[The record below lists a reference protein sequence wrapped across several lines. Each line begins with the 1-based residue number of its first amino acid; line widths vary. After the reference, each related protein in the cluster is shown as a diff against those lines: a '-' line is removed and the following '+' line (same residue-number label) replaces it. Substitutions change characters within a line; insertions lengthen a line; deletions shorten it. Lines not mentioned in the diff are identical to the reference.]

1 MKKTPTILILLFLLL
16 AMIACND
23 PKPVTDALHRAEAL
37 MNEHPDSALSI
48 LNAISPNEMGQN
60 STRAHYA
67 LLYTQAQDKNYID
80 ETNDSLITVAVDYY
94 RNTDDTRHKFLSYYY
109 KGRVLANAENY
120 LDATTCYMEAEQLAD
135 AVGDDYLVGLLYAEL
150 GRIYRLYYDY
160 PKSLEAHQKAAECYE
175 RAGKIRHRNY
185 MWLNLSDVCRNMEQY
200 EDSERFLRMALESA
214 KQESSKS
221 LVKLC
226 LGSLVMQYVEQNR
239 MSVAKELFN
248 ELEPLIDED
257 YGSAYF
263 MEQIAKIRLS
273 EKDYLRAKQS
283 IEKGWKR
290 AENRIDS
297 VGLYFS
303 TAELLKSLGE
313 EKAAYDELMKGVAL
327 QNDEAHQALRQPIL
341 TAQLEYL
348 SEKLEFEAYKLRMRK
363 FIHLLSTLFLLLL
376 LGVSVYV
383 FVQLFKKHKKESQ
396 KAINDLKNEKKKVE
410 DEKGKIVSIL
420 QQLDEDKKSADQTIA
435 TLKEDI
441 CRKEKES
448 NAKISDLVQKLGQ
461 GENTIGKLKEELV
474 RKEKESDAEISGLI
488 QKLGTGES
496 TIEKLKQTIVQN
508 EERSHA
514 EISALL
520 NKLEQGKKDASRSIA
535 DLKQKLKEKEE
546 DNRRSMASLSEKMEA
561 EKDAARKTVQEL
573 NGLLAQKEEARLG
586 MEALVQKLE
595 NETKRNSEI
604 VTYLREELKCQ
615 ELEYRQNFD
624 RLVEMFGT
632 SIVTMGEIMLDF
644 EDIKAPNTF
653 VENTVK
659 QWKKNYF
666 IGSKALGNLER
677 LVNEFHNGAMCH
689 FREEVH
695 FRNKDDY
702 KLVCYLFAGVSI
714 KVIAW
719 LVSKSEAGIYQWRF
733 RLRDKIESS
742 DFKYKDLYLSLLS
755 K

>member
-1 MKKTPTILILLFLLL
+1 MTKTPTIQTLLLLLL
-16 AMIACND
+16 ALLTACND
-23 PKPVTDALHRAEAL
+23 PKPVTDALHRAETL
-37 MNEHPDSALSI
+37 MNEYPDSALAV
-48 LNAISPNEMGQN
+48 LNTLSPDAMGKN
-60 STRAHYA
+60 RTRAHYA
-67 LLYTQAQDKNYID
+67 LLYTQVQDKNYID
-80 ETNDSLITVAVDYY
+80 ETNDSLITVATDYY
-94 RNTDDTRHKFLSYYY
+94 RHTDDVRRKFLSHYY
-109 KGRVLANAENY
+109 KGRVLANAGNY

-214 KQESSKS
+214 QQESSKS

-383 FVQLFKKHKKESQ
+383 FVRLFKKHKKESQ

-420 QQLDEDKKSADQTIA
+420 QQLDVDKKNADQTIA
-435 TLKEDI
+435 VLKEDI
-441 CRKEKES
+441 SRKEKES
-448 NAKISDLVQKLGQ
+448 NVKISDL
-461 GENTIGKLKEELV
+461 
-474 RKEKESDAEISGLI
+474 I
-488 QKLGTGES
+488 QKLE
-496 TIEKLKQTIVQN
+496 
-508 EERSHA
+508 
-514 EISALL
+514 
-520 NKLEQGKKDASRSIA
+520 
-535 DLKQKLKEKEE
+535 EKEE
-546 DNRRSMASLSEKMEA
+546 DNHRSMASLSEKMEA
-561 EKDAARKTVQEL
+561 EKAAARKTVQEL
-573 NGLLAQKEEARLG
+573 NDLLEQKEESRLG

-595 NETKRNSEI
+595 NESKRNSEI
-604 VTYLREELKCQ
+604 VAYLREELKCQ

-624 RLVEMFGT
+624 RLVEMFRT

-644 EDIKAPNTF
+644 EEIKAPNTF
-653 VENTVK
+653 VENAVK

-666 IGSKALGNLER
+666 VGSKALRNLER
-677 LVNEFHNGAMCH
+677 LVNEFHDDVMCH
-689 FREEVH
+689 FRKEVH
-695 FRNKDDY
+695 FRNKEDY
-702 KLVCYLFAGVSI
+702 QLVCYLFAGVSI

-719 LVSKSEAGIYQWRF
+719 LASKSEAGIYQWRF

>member
-23 PKPVTDALHRAEAL
+23 PKSVTDALHRAEAL

-48 LNAISPNEMGQN
+48 LNAISPDEMGQN

-80 ETNDSLITVAVDYY
+80 EVNDSLISVAVDYY
-94 RNTDDTRHKFLSYYY
+94 RNIDDTRHKFLSYYY
-109 KGRVLANAENY
+109 KGRILANAENY

-135 AVGDDYLVGLLYAEL
+135 AVGDDYLVGLLYAEM

-214 KQESSKS
+214 QQESSKS

-348 SEKLEFEAYKLRMRK
+348 SEKLEFEAYKLRMEKRLNVLY
-363 FIHLLSTLFLLLL
+363 LLVSTLVLGIVILVFFKVLRKKKQTITELEVQKREVEKEKDDVFLK
-376 LGVSVYV
+376 
-383 FVQLFKKHKKESQ
+383 FQQLNE
-396 KAINDLKNEKKKVE
+396 EKKKA
-410 DEKGKIVSIL
+410 
-420 QQLDEDKKSADQTIA
+420 DKTIEG
-435 TLKEDI
+435 LKNDI
-441 CRKEKES
+441 SCKEKE
-448 NAKISDLVQKLGQ
+448 N
-461 GENTIGKLKEELV
+461 N
-474 RKEKESDAEISGLI
+474 AEISELI
-488 QKLGTGES
+488 QK
-496 TIEKLKQTIVQN
+496 IEDVLK
-508 EERSHA
+508 ERECERS
-514 EISALL
+514 EALQHIQAL
-520 NKLEQGKKDASRSIA
+520 NDAVEE
-535 DLKQKLKEKEE
+535 KEK
-546 DNRRSMASLSEKMEA
+546 NR
-561 EKDAARKTVQEL
+561 
-573 NGLLAQKEEARLG
+573 
-586 MEALVQKLE
+586 
-595 NETKRNSEI
+595 
-604 VTYLREELKCQ
+604 Q
-615 ELEYRQNFD
+615 ELELKLQVLEMNSNANTESMNQIRVELEQQVMQKNLHILELLGNDLNHQLEWVALHESQLADEKVRQK
-624 RLVEMFGT
+624 LIKEK
-632 SIVTMGEIMLDF
+632 IAML
-644 EDIKAPNTF
+644 
-653 VENTVK
+653 K
-659 QWKKNYF
+659 QNYF
-666 IGSKALGNLER
+666 VGEDAYRKLEET
-677 LVNEFHNGAMCH
+677 VNAYLDNAMLH
-689 FREEVH
+689 FREEVGLAGE
-695 FRNKDDY
+695 NDY
-702 KLVCYLFAGVSI
+702 RRVCYMFAGISGQAI
-714 KVIAW
+714 GEIMNE
-719 LVSKSEAGIYQWRF
+719 SKDAVYQRRS
-733 RLRDKIESS
+733 RLLKRM
-742 DFKYKDLYLSLLS
+742 LSFSCVHKELFTLLLS
-755 K
+755 KRLEIR